1 MTLTLA
7 DTALEI
13 RADSHLVVVSP
24 WLLVPADGSWLDGWL
39 VCWLAELGGLDV
51 AGG

>member
-1 MTLTLA
+1 MTLTLD

-13 RADSHLVVVSP
+13 RADSHLVVESP
-24 WLLVPADGSWLDGWL
+24 WPLVPADGSWLDGWL
-39 VCWLAELGGLDV
+39 VGWLVELGGLDV